1 MHKYLRTITRCYSVV
16 VQSPLPQTVGQVTS
30 VHEEVWSALSE
41 HGDRIALT
49 CTQTGR
55 SFKYNRLKQLS
66 TNMAC
71 WLQDNYSSSDQGS
84 HVATVLPNSVELAI
98 SALGAL
104 EAGVPI
110 ALFNPHYTSI
120 ELSVAFS
127 VGQPKW
133 VITTSDR
140 VHTILE
146 AMSLSGIKG
155 QIVTVDDN
163 ITFSKVKHFE
173 ELVSEKGTTN
183 KDFGKHGGI
192 VMYNDGEVRKISQ
205 KNILANCLQ
214 VSQPELSPLEPGDKM
229 AAIIPMWNCHGLTHT
244 LLRGLKS
251 GAEVVTITQLQPTQ
265 ILATVNKNK
274 VRVLPTLSSMVDWLT
289 RCKKQDLAGLKSI
302 TISGRPSS
310 FSDRLGS
317 IFNGELLQS
326 YGPAEGPILFQ
337 QRRGSICRAG
347 SVGQLL
353 PGTEARITGP
363 GGNNDLPHNVPG
375 ELWVRGPQLGDGKL
389 WMSTGD
395 QGYYDQDGWFYI
407 TEQAEMNVDGLKISP
422 TELEAVLKQHE
433 NVAEAVIFLADK
445 QLVAAVVPIDL
456 YKPPSCKELNLHLGT
471 QLAPYKHI
479 SDLVIMS
486 SLPRDSSGQVS
497 RKHLV
502 ENYNPKKELASM
514 SYV

>member
-1 MHKYLRTITRCYSVV
+1 
-16 VQSPLPQTVGQVTS
+16 
-30 VHEEVWSALSE
+30 VHEQVWATLNE

-49 CTQTGR
+49 CTKTGR
-55 SFKYNRLKQLS
+55 SFKYSRLKQLS

-71 WLQDNYSSSDQGS
+71 WLQDNYSSTDQGT

-110 ALFNPHYTSI
+110 ALFNPHYTPF
-120 ELSVAFS
+120 ELSFALS
-127 VGQPKW
+127 VSKPKW

-146 AMSLSGIKG
+146 AMSLSKVEV
-155 QIVTVDDN
+155 QIFTVDDD

-173 ELVSEKGTTN
+173 ELVSEGGMPN
-183 KDFGKHGGI
+183 KHFGKHGGI
-192 VMYNDGEVRKISQ
+192 VMYNDGEARKISQ

-244 LLRGLKS
+244 LLRGLRS
-251 GAEVVTITQLQPTQ
+251 GAEVVTVSQLQPSQ

-274 VRVLPTLSSMVDWLT
+274 VSVLPTLSSMVDWLT
-289 RCKKQDLAGLKSI
+289 GCKKQDLEGLKSI
-302 TISGRPSS
+302 TVSGRPSLL
-310 FSDRLGS
+310 SDRLGC
-317 IFNGELLQS
+317 IFKGEVLNS

-337 QRRGSICRAG
+337 QRRGSACRAG

-363 GGNNDLPHNVPG
+363 DGNNDLPHNVPG
-375 ELWVRGPQLGDGKL
+375 EIWVRGPQLGDGKL

-407 TEQAEMNVDGLKISP
+407 TEQAEMNVDGLKVSP
-422 TELEAVLKQHE
+422 TELETVLKQHE
-433 NVAEAVIFLADK
+433 SVAEAAVFLVDK
-445 QLVAAVVPIDL
+445 ELVAAVVPFDP
-456 YKPPSCKELNLHLGT
+456 YNPPSCKELNLLLGT

-479 SDLVIMS
+479 CDVVIMS
-486 SLPRDSSGQVS
+486 TLPKDSSGEVN
-497 RKHLV
+497 RKHLSK
-502 ENYNPKKELASM
+502 NYNPKKEMASIT
-514 SYV
+514 YV